1 MAKSCNAPDDG
12 GPGGVFKGPPPGV
25 EDGEG
30 VVYPVKGDAAPADAA
45 GLTVKLVDKNTDPL
59 VELAQWDVSLPTE

>member
-1 MAKSCNAPDDG
+1 MKRILTSDD
-12 GPGGVFKGPPPGV
+12 VLALV
-25 EDGEG
+25 RR
-30 VVYPVKGDAAPADAA
+30 AADAA